1 MQLPFFLDSQL
12 PLGLFLL
19 FNPLD
24 RDVIITDLAHLRHK
38 GIKNLRVL
46 VEKLGHWDFFS
57 LQTELHIAA
66 VLSKYWRRSWLGG

>member
-46 VEKLGHWDFFS
+46 VEKLCHWDLFS
-57 LQTELHIAA
+57 LQTELHIVA
-66 VLSKYWRRSWLGG
+66 VLNKYWIRSWLGG